1 MKSRNTIILL
11 VLCVGMFAYIQFFH
25 KKILTPEQREQR
37 RTKPVQLERDK
48 IDAITLR
55 NAEGTFEF
63 KKREGNWFLEAPVKD
78 RAEAMNV
85 TALLTSVETI
95 NWIPVKDVK
104 DTKESLK
111 EFGLAKGDVSIKFAG
126 QKGLDQFNADRDSVE
141 LLMGKDR

>member
-63 KKREGNWFLEAPVKD
+63 KKREGNWYLDTPVKD
-78 RAEAMNV
+78 RAETMNI
-85 TALLTSVETI
+85 TALLTSVEGI
-95 NWIPVKDVK
+95 NWSPVQNLKDP
-104 DTKESLK
+104 KESMK
-111 EFGLAKGDVSIKFAG
+111 EFGLAKGDVSVKFTG
-126 QKGLDQFNADRDSVE
+126 QNGLDQFNPDRQSV
-141 LLMGKDR
+141 